1 MRSPWGNR
9 GEICKTYGWTYDY
22 LLWHISWV
30 NVQMMLA
37 DAARMRDDDNEDGGD
52 GKPVVHREL
61 STKEDIKKYI
71 KGII

>member
-1 MRSPWGNR
+1 
-9 GEICKTYGWTYDY
+9 
-22 LLWHISWV
+22 
-30 NVQMMLA
+30 MMLA